1 MIKGLCNLVDNHCQ
15 FLPQEQVHNF
25 SLMDHKELLNNTKN
39 YVGKLSL
46 SGLNIWLVYKFL
58 LFAGNPYLLENDF
71 VKLKKMQDNF
81 GRVVNHQDKDEEKVR
96 KLKEDIAR
104 FEKEAKNFR

>member
-1 MIKGLCNLVDNHCQ
+1 M
-15 FLPQEQVHNF
+15 
-25 SLMDHKELLNNTKN
+25 
-39 YVGKLSL
+39 
-46 SGLNIWLVYKFL
+46 
-58 LFAGNPYLLENDF
+58 ENGF